1 MGMDITLP
9 LGQWLNESPQ
19 LRRDMAYN
27 LQSSAPHYRVKK
39 STKAVPVA
47 ALAAP
52 NQSNKATAPT
62 VTSVALPD
70 DGEATP
76 MFCTSWLGELKAG
89 RALINTGSIVDI
101 MSERMLSKL
110 PDQQVHTDGHLNINL
125 ADDNKCTLHNYTWLT
140 VNVSGVEAMIQAY
153 ILPVTAYDLLLG
165 LKWQRQSQAPGLV
178 ITGLIRG
185 ERVDHSDEPIQN
197 GEQEDH
203 ETEDD
208 SHKTSQLVAMATYT
222 EAKPYS
228 GHIKEAKNVLAAKA
242 IIQTQANDGKAV
254 PFSLQTIGRF
264 PTSRRP
270 TKRTLTDES
279 EGIVND
285 WFKHSGITIGP
296 KAETPTQ
303 QSQVKRLLYTWKDC
317 FAVTVREIQPTDLIE
332 HSIDLLPYSKPV
344 RSKLPRY
351 TPREREFSNRIFPEL
366 EEAGIVARMSSNWA
380 ARTKFPPKKKGSD
393 QLRVVHNFIPVNKCT
408 IKSEYPM
415 HRLEEVLD
423 ILIKP
428 RFSCYFST
436 DVSNSYWVVPIKA
449 GDEYKAGIITPHG
462 QYAYRRMGQ
471 GLKGAPHTYSQF
483 TDLVFGPIPRNDVSG
498 EPRMDTIID
507 DHGNTAMALFMDD
520 YAASA
525 TDFDSLYNFLADFF
539 FPRAVF
545 GPIYLNPKKTV
556 VFGINLDLLGFTGRA
571 STIRPSIKHR
581 DKVMNWPIP
590 TNREELDAF
599 VYLTPF
605 LRNFIAGGA
614 SHVLIL
620 KKAYLEQV
628 PAEPVKPK
636 NRPEIEACD
645 EDLTKPARGE
655 RYRPYQTI

>member
-1 MGMDITLP
+1 MGHATIKLFSGQRDGKEDPGEYLKDIEFAYINDYAGSPAAVKEDDHKSKTSKILFRQHLREGAATWYGDLP
-9 LGQWLNESPQ
+9 KDTKNDWEKLKKEFKAEFKFEDNHKMETFILWQRVSSLSQGEDKPI
-19 LRRDMAYN
+19 MAYI
-27 LQSSAPHYRVKK
+27 YRADDLARKL
-39 STKAVPVA
+39 PA
-47 ALAAP
+47 ALATLGFNVVRGMEDDTQRCRVTFECAKEQDCDFQKVKKFIVAAYQVIGQNGP
-52 NQSNKATAPT
+52 FETTQEGTTGSSGAAKGSTLTWEDWNQQI
-62 VTSVALPD
+62 LPSILQ
-70 DGEATP
+70 G
-76 MFCTSWLGELKAG
+76 M
-89 RALINTGSIVDI
+89 RALSTQQETILNTLANTGTRPQPVLNARGSYGIVD
-101 MSERMLSKL
+101 
-110 PDQQVHTDGHLNINL
+110 
-125 ADDNKCTLHNYTWLT
+125 
-140 VNVSGVEAMIQAY
+140 
-153 ILPVTAYDLLLG
+153 
-165 LKWQRQSQAPGLV
+165 
-178 ITGLIRG
+178 
-185 ERVDHSDEPIQN
+185 
-197 GEQEDH
+197 
-203 ETEDD
+203 
-208 SHKTSQLVAMATYT
+208 
-222 EAKPYS
+222 
-228 GHIKEAKNVLAAKA
+228 
-242 IIQTQANDGKAV
+242 
-254 PFSLQTIGRF
+254 
-264 PTSRRP
+264 
-270 TKRTLTDES
+270 
-279 EGIVND
+279 D

-303 QSQVKRLLYTWKDC
+303 QSQVKCLLYTWKDC

-344 RSKLPRY
+344 RSKLPHY

-380 ARTKFPPKKKGSD
+380 AQTIFPPKKKGSD

-423 ILIKP
+423 VLIKS

-436 DVSNSYWVVPIKA
+436 DASNSYWAVPIKA

-483 TDLVFGPIPRNDVSG
+483 TDLVFGPIPQNDVSG
-498 EPRMDTIID
+498 EPQMDTIIGN
-507 DHGNTAMALFMDD
+507 HGNTAMALFMDD

-539 FPRAVF
+539 FPRAAF

-556 VFGINLDLLGFTGRA
+556 VFGINLDLLGFTGGA
-571 STIRPSIKHR
+571 GTIRPSIKHR

-590 TNREELDAF
+590 TNRQELDAF

-605 LRNFIAGGA
+605 LKNFIAGQA
-614 SHVLIL
+614 SHVLTL

-655 RYRPYQTI
+655 RYRPYQNI

>member
-1 MGMDITLP
+1 MR
-9 LGQWLNESPQ
+9 SPQ
-19 LRRDMAYN
+19 GTHQHYPDPAN
-27 LQSSAPHYRVKK
+27 AKQS
-39 STKAVPVA
+39 
-47 ALAAP
+47 
-52 NQSNKATAPT
+52 
-62 VTSVALPD
+62 D
-70 DGEATP
+70 
-76 MFCTSWLGELKAG
+76 
-89 RALINTGSIVDI
+89 
-101 MSERMLSKL
+101 
-110 PDQQVHTDGHLNINL
+110 
-125 ADDNKCTLHNYTWLT
+125 
-140 VNVSGVEAMIQAY
+140 
-153 ILPVTAYDLLLG
+153 
-165 LKWQRQSQAPGLV
+165 QSQAPGLV

-344 RSKLPRY
+344 RSKLPHY

-436 DVSNSYWVVPIKA
+436 DASNSYWAVPIKA

-483 TDLVFGPIPRNDVSG
+483 TDLVFGPIPQNDVSG

-539 FPRAVF
+539 FPRAAF

-556 VFGINLDLLGFTGRA
+556 VFGINLDLLGFTGGA
-571 STIRPSIKHR
+571 GTIRPSIKHR

-605 LRNFIAGGA
+605 LRNFIAGQA
-614 SHVLIL
+614 SHVLTL